1 MRALVFII
9 TILGLGF
16 LASADGLPAKPLL
29 SFNLTATDVSFS
41 RQVSS
46 NLVLRVMRYDS
57 KSTDWEVELYRR
69 PNQNDNLLYQVADAH
84 GPQPFDIM
92 AWNHQSHFYP
102 DERIVPVRD
111 TQHTVRI
118 RLIDA
123 AISGGTENERF
134 TGGRVEIYWK

>member
-9 TILGLGF
+9 AILVCEL
-16 LASADGLPAKPLL
+16 LAPAHGLPTKPVLL
-29 SFNLTATDVSFS
+29 FNLTATDLSFS

-46 NLVLRVMRYDS
+46 SLVLRVIRYDL
-57 KSTDWEVELYRR
+57 KSTDWEVEVYRR
-69 PNQNDNLLYQVADAH
+69 HNPDDNLLYQVANAH

-92 AWNHQSHFYP
+92 AWQHRSHFYP

-118 RLIDA
+118 RLINP
-123 AISGGTENERF
+123 AISGGAENETF
-134 TGGRVEIYWK
+134 TGGRAEICWK

>member
-9 TILGLGF
+9 TSLGLGF
-16 LASADGLPAKPLL
+16 LASADGLPTKPLL
-29 SFNLTATDVSFS
+29 SFNLTATNATFS

-46 NLVLRVMRYDS
+46 GLVLRVMRYDS
-57 KSTDWEVELYRR
+57 KSADWEVEVYRR

-92 AWNHQSHFYP
+92 AWHHQSHFFP
-102 DERIVPVRD
+102 DERIVLVRD
-111 TQHTVRI
+111 TKHTVRI
-118 RLIDA
+118 RLIDS
-123 AISGGTENERF
+123 AICGGTGNERF